1 MNSPIE
7 VTATRMQKPTPPSTI
22 RKAANFAGFQ
32 AGWFA
37 CALTA
42 GAGQPMWG
50 PGVVALILCLHVVFC
65 ERRVG
70 ELKLLGSVFLIGG
83 AIDSLQWLAGI
94 SIAPA
99 ESMPTLLAPLWFA
112 TLYANFA
119 TSLRFS
125 LAWLG
130 SRPVLAA
137 LLGATGGPIT
147 YRGGVGFGAIELH
160 DPEWMSL
167 LLLALVWGVL
177 TPGFF
182 VLERW
187 LRRRDDP
194 VEASTSQ

>member
-1 MNSPIE
+1 M
-7 VTATRMQKPTPPSTI
+7 
-22 RKAANFAGFQ
+22 
-32 AGWFA
+32 
-37 CALTA
+37 TA
-42 GAGQPMWG
+42 GAGHPLWG
-50 PGVVALILCLHVVFC
+50 SGAVALILCLHVGFC
-65 ERRVG
+65 RRRVG

-83 AIDSLQWLAGI
+83 AIDSLQWLAGF

-119 TSLRFS
+119 TTLRFS

-130 SRPVLAA
+130 SRPALAA

-147 YRGGVGFGAIELH
+147 YRAGVGFGAIELR

-182 VLERW
+182 HLERW
-187 LRRRDDP
+187 LRRPDDP
-194 VEASTSQ
+194 VDAPTAY